1 MSLHL
6 PTLGAVFLVIT
17 VVLGGLLLFSWA
29 LNRQVRAL
37 AWWGVALFL
46 IASAMSLV
54 SIGASTPSLTII
66 MVANLLVAAAYG
78 VLYAGCRV
86 FNDRTGTLRA
96 VATGPAIW
104 AVSFPLIMD
113 DMNARVAVMS
123 VIAIGYGAL
132 SAWEVSRHARQSL
145 KSQTVL
151 VFFLLLIVAFNCVRG
166 YIGFALPHTF
176 WGAELAQRWSAPM
189 AMILVVLIPTLAFLF
204 LSMAKEKI
212 EQEYKRAALVDSL
225 TGIPNRR
232 AFFQGADALL
242 AKPRHG
248 PVSCMVF
255 DLDNFKTLND
265 RYGHEVGDHVL
276 KIFGEVLSSHLRGST
291 FGRLGGEEFAGIVN
305 LGKQDAKA
313 LAENIRNSFSSIAK
327 IVRGVQIEVTV
338 SVGCSTGTQST
349 AQELLHQADVA
360 LYEAKAHGRNAVVS
374 FKRTE
379 G

>member
-1 MSLHL
+1 M
-6 PTLGAVFLVIT
+6 GC
-17 VVLGGLLLFSWA
+17 
-29 LNRQVRAL
+29 
-37 AWWGVALFL
+37 ALFL

-86 FNDRTGTLRA
+86 FNDRPGTLPA

-132 SAWEVSRHARQSL
+132 SAWELWRHARQSL

-189 AMILVVLIPTLAFLF
+189 AMISRCADTDTGFPFPVDGQG
-204 LSMAKEKI
+204 ED
-212 EQEYKRAALVDSL
+212 RAGIQTRGSRRRL